1 MSSPRTDF
9 TDSLADFVWKHNAS
23 PMCFVSTDGQIL
35 KANPAFADLLG
46 YTTKELEQTTVRRI
60 THPEDIDAESQMV
73 DDILLGRIEEFR
85 TDKRYISKTGV
96 VLWIKLV
103 QTLVVDRDTG
113 EKMFFLSQKPIRR
126 PDAPKE
132 INSTPEVKV
141 DAEDITLGDV
151 SKWLKKN
158 FAKMMPI
165 FSVIGFILFAAAK
178 YMIEW
183 WTK

>member
-132 INSTPEVKV
+132 INTRSE
-141 DAEDITLGDV
+141 AEEEDITVGDV

-165 FSVIGFILFAAAK
+165 YTAVGFVLFAALK
-178 YMIEW
+178 YFIEYF
-183 WTK
+183 TK